1 MRMIRAAS
9 FISLSGVVQSP
20 RGAGEVI
27 TGGFKEGG
35 WMFRLWDE
43 AAGEEMD
50 RLVGQPNDL
59 LLRRRTYEIAAYWPM
74 LRGKLRRPATYS
86 RLQTSTC

>member
-9 FISLSGVVQSP
+9 FISLDGVVQSP

-35 WMFRLWDE
+35 
-43 AAGEEMD
+43 
-50 RLVGQPNDL
+50 
-59 LLRRRTYEIAAYWPM
+59 
-74 LRGKLRRPATYS
+74 
-86 RLQTSTC
+86 